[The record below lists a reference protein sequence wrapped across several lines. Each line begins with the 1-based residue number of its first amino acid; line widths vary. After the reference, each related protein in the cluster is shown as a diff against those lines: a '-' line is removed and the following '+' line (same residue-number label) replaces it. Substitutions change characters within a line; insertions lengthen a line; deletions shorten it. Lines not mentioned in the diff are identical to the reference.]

1 MSNESHKYMLAK
13 GQVEKQE
20 TCGNGN
26 ERGKQKHITQQI
38 SDYGTDHN
46 SVDKTNQTPVLHS
59 WAQSVLKTRV
69 DT

>member
-1 MSNESHKYMLAK
+1 MSIESHNCMLAK

-26 ERGKQKHITQQI
+26 KRGKRKQITQQI
-38 SDYGTDHN
+38 TDYGTDHN
-46 SVDKTNQTPVLHS
+46 SADKTNQMPVLHS